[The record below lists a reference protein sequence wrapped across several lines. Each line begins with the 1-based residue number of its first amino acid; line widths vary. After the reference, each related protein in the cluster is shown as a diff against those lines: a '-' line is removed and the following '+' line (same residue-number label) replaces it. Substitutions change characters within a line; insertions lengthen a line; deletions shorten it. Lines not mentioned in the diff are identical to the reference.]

1 MTATETKKI
10 ENTVNVGTAFT
21 CIFCIVFIHVE
32 FNEENQDLHETYI

>member
-1 MTATETKKI
+1 MNGTETKKI

-32 FNEENQDLHETYI
+32 CNGESQDLHETYI